1 MRIPFKIY
9 ELDDSYY
16 NIKLNEIVHKHFHC
30 QKCFCKSVSL
40 RIQETLMSVIGFDVG
55 EPVYFCSKC
64 DKIINPLTLDQMR
77 EEKINRIN
85 KK

>member
-16 NIKLNEIVHKHFHC
+16 NIKLNEIVHKHFYC
-30 QKCFCKSVSL
+30 PKCFSKSVSL
-40 RIQETLMSVIGFDVG
+40 RTQETLMSVIGFDVA

-64 DKIINPLTLDQMR
+64 DKMIYPLTLDQMR
-77 EEKINRIN
+77 EEKINKI